1 MGASSYRSP
10 VTPVPGE
17 AAANADHREAMAAAG
32 AVHVQLVLDPI
43 TVDSIATVAE
53 AVAMLDRGVTAT

>member
-1 MGASSYRSP
+1 MGDSSYGSA
-10 VTPVPGE
+10 VTPVAGE
-17 AAANADHREAMAAAG
+17 AAAIADHLEAMAAAG

-53 AVAMLDRGVTAT
+53 AVAMLDQG

>member
-1 MGASSYRSP
+1 MGDSAYRTV
-10 VTPVPGE
+10 VTPVPGVP
-17 AAANADHREAMAAAG
+17 AAIAEHLEAMAAAG

-53 AVAMLDRGVTAT
+53 AVAMLDQG